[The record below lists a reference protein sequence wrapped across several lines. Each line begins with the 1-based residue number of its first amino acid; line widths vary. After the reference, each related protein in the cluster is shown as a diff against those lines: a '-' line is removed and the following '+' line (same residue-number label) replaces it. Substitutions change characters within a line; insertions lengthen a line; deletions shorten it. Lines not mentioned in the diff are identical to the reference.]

1 MASIQRSSWSVTVMR
16 GVAALCLAFLC
27 LAHAS
32 TPRVFTAHLF
42 GAYALTDGVLCV
54 LGVSVLHHARVRALP
69 LFAGVVGV
77 SVGIYLLSPPRI
89 SLVALALA
97 TAAWSF
103 VVGLLALNGG
113 FALYRNRPGSWRL
126 TTLSR
131 SAQRRGSLVDR
142 ELLLAGVLALA
153 FALAVLALASAGTAV
168 SLTFM
173 ALFAAMFGYLHLR
186 VGLSLGL
193 CALAATDES
202 SEVEGGHA

>member
-1 MASIQRSSWSVTVMR
+1 MR

-27 LAHAS
+27 LAHPS
-32 TPRVFTAHLF
+32 TAQVFTAHLF
-42 GAYALTDGVLCV
+42 GAYALTDGILCV
-54 LGVSVLHHARVRALP
+54 LGVSILSHFRVSALP

-77 SVGIYLLSPPRI
+77 SVGIYLLSLPHV

-97 TAAWSF
+97 IAAWGV

-131 SAQRRGSLVDR
+131 SAQRRGSMVDR
-142 ELLLAGVLALA
+142 ELLLAGVVTLA
-153 FALAVLALASAGTAV
+153 FALAVLALASAGTVV

-173 ALFAAMFGYLHLR
+173 ALFAATFGYLHLR

-193 CALAATDES
+193 CALTAADERA
-202 SEVEGGHA
+202 ELEGGQA

>member
-153 FALAVLALASAGTAV
+153 FALAVLALALAGTAV

>member
-1 MASIQRSSWSVTVMR
+1 MR

-173 ALFAAMFGYLHLR
+173 ALVAAMFGYLHLR

-202 SEVEGGHA
+202 SAVEGGHALR

>member
-1 MASIQRSSWSVTVMR
+1 MR

>member
-1 MASIQRSSWSVTVMR
+1 MR

-193 CALAATDES
+193 CALAATDER

>member
-1 MASIQRSSWSVTVMR
+1 MR

-27 LAHAS
+27 PAHAS

>member
-1 MASIQRSSWSVTVMR
+1 MR

-113 FALYRNRPGSWRL
+113 FALFRNRPGSWRL